1 MCHVHIR
8 EVLQV
13 VSRTVKLFREAFN
26 QCDSPSSL
34 SENAE
39 LQKVVVVIAGLQ
51 RRRLDC
57 SLGIAGVIKIL
68 IFMKCACVFAEQC

>member
-1 MCHVHIR
+1 MNFNYFVMCHVHIR

-34 SENAE
+34 SDLDQVRKALN
-39 LQKVVVVIAGLQ
+39 KVIDDRWRSGPMHLNVGG
-51 RRRLDC
+51 R
-57 SLGIAGVIKIL
+57 GVR
-68 IFMKCACVFAEQC
+68 V